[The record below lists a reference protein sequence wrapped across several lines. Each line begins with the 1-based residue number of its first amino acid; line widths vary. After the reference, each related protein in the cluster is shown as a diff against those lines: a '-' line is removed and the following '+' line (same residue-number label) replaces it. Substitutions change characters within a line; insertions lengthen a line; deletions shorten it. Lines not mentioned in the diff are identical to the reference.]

1 MIKQVGKNRTAFK
14 GKNILV
20 VGIARSGVGA
30 ANLLSELGAVVTV
43 TDSKPRN
50 LLKEHISK
58 LSPSINIITDD
69 NSDAVYKTRDMIVV
83 SPGVPN
89 NIPPLQHAR
98 KNGIQIMSELEIA
111 YQVIQSG
118 VMSESTRTEDPKT
131 GAGAIPAFIG
141 ITGTNGKSTT
151 TTLVDLML
159 KESGC
164 KTIMGGNIGNAL
176 TEEILKTVFSGQW
189 SGGIEKLTTAEFSD
203 RELPEFIVA
212 EISSFQLE
220 AIHELRPKVAAI
232 LNITPDHLD
241 RYESMLDYINAKAR
255 IFENQ
260 TDEDFLI
267 LNADDPLIMKMMN
280 EHSVK
285 RKKALPE
292 ILFFSRRKEVKG
304 VYCKDGI
311 LYCNIPDLPFPSSD
325 YPFISAEEIKIKGL
339 HNLENAMAASLA
351 ALVSGHSYQSVG
363 DVLKRFTG
371 LEHRLELVCEVEGVS
386 FINDSKATNTGA
398 VEKSLEGLENVVL
411 IMGGL
416 DKGSDFSVLR
426 DLISK
431 KVKALILIG
440 EAKDKISKALAGETD
455 TCLADDLDDA
465 VKISMSKA
473 SSSDVVLL
481 SPGCASFDMFV
492 DFEERGKKFKESV
505 RKMKD
510 K

>member
-1 MIKQVGKNRTAFK
+1 MIKQVGKNRTTFK

-58 LSPSINIITDD
+58 LSPLINIITDD
-69 NSDAVYKTRDMIVV
+69 NSDEVYKTSDMIVV
-83 SPGVPN
+83 SPGVPH

-118 VMSESTRTEDPKT
+118 AMSESQGR
-131 GAGAIPAFIG
+131 GAVPDFIG

-176 TEEILKTVFSGQW
+176 TEEILYTVFP
-189 SGGIEKLTTAEFSD
+189 D

-363 DVLKRFTG
+363 DVLKRFSG

-455 TCLADDLDDA
+455 TRSADDLDDA
-465 VKISMSKA
+465 VKISISKA
-473 SSSDVVLL
+473 SSGDVVLL
-481 SPGCASFDMFV
+481 SPGCASFDMFIN
-492 DFEERGKKFKESV
+492 FEERGKKFKEAV
-505 RKMKD
+505 RKRQD

>member
-1 MIKQVGKNRTAFK
+1 MIKQVGKNRTIFK

-30 ANLLSELGAVVTV
+30 ANLLSELGALVTV
-43 TDSKPRN
+43 TDSKPRK
-50 LLKEHISK
+50 LLKEHISR

-69 NSDAVYKTRDMIVV
+69 NPDEVFKTSDMIVV
-83 SPGVPN
+83 SPGVPH
-89 NIPPLQHAR
+89 NIPPLQQAR

-118 VMSESTRTEDPKT
+118 AMSESTLAESQGT
-131 GAGAIPAFIG
+131 GAGAIPALIG

-176 TEEILKTVFSGQW
+176 TEEILKTVVSGQW
-189 SGGIEKLTTAEFSD
+189 SGDIEKLTTAEFPD
-203 RELPEFIVA
+203 RKIPEFIVA

-220 AIHELRPKVAAI
+220 AIYELRPKVAAI

-260 TDEDFLI
+260 TGEDFLI

-280 EHSVK
+280 EQSK
-285 RKKALPE
+285 RNKALPA
-292 ILFFSRRKEVKG
+292 ILFFSRRKEVRG

-339 HNLENAMAASLA
+339 HNLENAMAASLV

-363 DVLKRFTG
+363 DVLKRFSG

-416 DKGSDFSVLR
+416 DKGSNFSVLR

-455 TCLADDLDDA
+455 TCSADDLDDA
-465 VKISMSKA
+465 VKISISKA
-473 SSSDVVLL
+473 SSGDVVLL
-481 SPGCASFDMFV
+481 SPGCASFDMFIN
-492 DFEERGKKFKESV
+492 FEERGKKFKESV
-505 RKMKD
+505 RKMQD

>member
-1 MIKQVGKNRTAFK
+1 
-14 GKNILV
+14 
-20 VGIARSGVGA
+20 
-30 ANLLSELGAVVTV
+30 
-43 TDSKPRN
+43 
-50 LLKEHISK
+50 
-58 LSPSINIITDD
+58 
-69 NSDAVYKTRDMIVV
+69 
-83 SPGVPN
+83 
-89 NIPPLQHAR
+89 
-98 KNGIQIMSELEIA
+98 
-111 YQVIQSG
+111 
-118 VMSESTRTEDPKT
+118 MSESQGR
-131 GAGAIPAFIG
+131 GAVPDFIG

-176 TEEILKTVFSGQW
+176 TEEILYAVFP
-189 SGGIEKLTTAEFSD
+189 D

-241 RYESMLDYINAKAR
+241 RYESMPDYINAKAR

-260 TDEDFLI
+260 TGEDFLI

-280 EHSVK
+280 EQSVK
-285 RKKALPE
+285 RKKALPG

-325 YPFISAEEIKIKGL
+325 YPFISAEEIKIKGV

-363 DVLKRFTG
+363 DVLKRFSG
-371 LEHRLELVCEVEGVS
+371 LEHRLELVCEVEGVG

-455 TCLADDLDDA
+455 TCSADDLDDA

-473 SSSDVVLL
+473 SSGDVVLL
-481 SPGCASFDMFV
+481 SPGCASFDMFIN
-492 DFEERGKKFKESV
+492 FEERGKKFKEAV
-505 RKMKD
+505 RKRQD

>member
-1 MIKQVGKNRTAFK
+1 MIKQVGKNRTTFK

-58 LSPSINIITDD
+58 LSPFINIITDD
-69 NSDAVYKTRDMIVV
+69 NSDEVYKTSDMIVV
-83 SPGVPN
+83 SPGVPH

-118 VMSESTRTEDPKT
+118 AMSESQGR
-131 GAGAIPAFIG
+131 GAVPDFIG

-176 TEEILKTVFSGQW
+176 TEEILYAVFP
-189 SGGIEKLTTAEFSD
+189 D

-241 RYESMLDYINAKAR
+241 RYESMPDYINAKAR

-260 TDEDFLI
+260 TGEDFLI

-280 EHSVK
+280 EQSVK

-325 YPFISAEEIKIKGL
+325 YPFISAEEIKIKGV

-363 DVLKRFTG
+363 DVLKRFSG
-371 LEHRLELVCEVEGVS
+371 LEHRLELICEVEGVS

-455 TCLADDLDDA
+455 TRSADDLDDA
-465 VKISMSKA
+465 IKISISKA
-473 SSSDVVLL
+473 SSGDVVLL
-481 SPGCASFDMFV
+481 SPGCASFDMFIN
-492 DFEERGKKFKESV
+492 FEERGKKFKEAV
-505 RKMKD
+505 RKRQD

>member
-1 MIKQVGKNRTAFK
+1 MIQVGKKHTTFK
-14 GKNILV
+14 GRNILV

-43 TDSKPRN
+43 TDKKPRN
-50 LLKEHISK
+50 LLKEHISR

-69 NSDAVYKTRDMIVV
+69 DNPEEVFKKSDMIVV
-83 SPGVPN
+83 SPGVPHD
-89 NIPPLQHAR
+89 IPPLKLAR
-98 KNGIQIMSELEIA
+98 QNGVQIMSELEIA

-118 VMSESTRTEDPKT
+118 DMSESTLTESQGKGE
-131 GAGAIPAFIG
+131 GAVPGFIG

-164 KTIMGGNIGNAL
+164 KTLMGGNIGNAL
-176 TEEILKTVFSGQW
+176 TEEILKAGVIGHGSW
-189 SGGIEKLTTAEFSD
+189 VREKLTTEESQS

-241 RYESMLDYINAKAR
+241 RYQSMLDYINAKAR

-260 TDEDFLI
+260 TGEDFLI

-280 EHSVK
+280 EQSVK

-363 DVLKRFTG
+363 DVLKRFSG
-371 LEHRLELVCEVEGVS
+371 LEHRLEPVCEVEGVS

-398 VEKSLEGLENVVL
+398 VEKSLEGLESVVL

-426 DLISK
+426 GLINK

-440 EAKDKISKALAGETD
+440 EAKDNISKALAGETD
-455 TCLADDLDDA
+455 TCSADDLDDA
-465 VKISMSKA
+465 VKISISKA
-473 SSSDVVLL
+473 SSGDVVLL
-481 SPGCASFDMFV
+481 SPGCASFDMFIN
-492 DFEERGKKFKESV
+492 FEERGKKFKESV
-505 RKMKD
+505 KKMQD
-510 K
+510 R

>member
-1 MIKQVGKNRTAFK
+1 MMTQVRKKRTTFK

-50 LLKEHISK
+50 LLKEHINR
-58 LSPSINIITDD
+58 LSPSINIITDENPD
-69 NSDAVYKTRDMIVV
+69 EVFKTSDMIVV
-83 SPGVPN
+83 SPGVPH
-89 NIPPLQHAR
+89 NIPPLQYAR

-111 YQVIQSG
+111 YQVIQS
-118 VMSESTRTEDPKT
+118 VAMSESTLTESQGK
-131 GAGAIPAFIG
+131 GAVPDFIG

-164 KTIMGGNIGNAL
+164 NTIMGGNIGNAL
-176 TEEILKTVFSGQW
+176 TEEILNTVFPN
-189 SGGIEKLTTAEFSD
+189 

-260 TDEDFLI
+260 TGEDFLI
-267 LNADDPLIMKMMN
+267 LNADDPLIIKMMN
-280 EHSVK
+280 EQSVK
-285 RKKALPE
+285 RNNALPE
-292 ILFFSRRKEVKG
+292 ILYFSRRKEVKG

-363 DVLKRFTG
+363 DVLKRFSG
-371 LEHRLELVCEVEGVS
+371 LEHRLEPVCEIKGVS
-386 FINDSKATNTGA
+386 FINDSKATNTGS

-426 DLISK
+426 DLIRK

-440 EAKDKISKALAGETD
+440 EAKNKISKALAGETY

-465 VKISMSKA
+465 VRLSMSK
-473 SSSDVVLL
+473 SSSGDVVLL
-481 SPGCASFDMFV
+481 SPGCASFDMFTN
-492 DFEERGKKFKESV
+492 FEERGNKFKESV
-505 RKMKD
+505 KKIQD

>member
-1 MIKQVGKNRTAFK
+1 MMIQVGKKRTTFK

-43 TDSKPRN
+43 ADNKPRN

-69 NSDAVYKTRDMIVV
+69 NPDEVFKTSDMIVV
-83 SPGVPN
+83 SPGVPLD
-89 NIPPLQHAR
+89 IPPLQHAR

-118 VMSESTRTEDPKT
+118 VMSESTRTEGPGSGE
-131 GAGAIPAFIG
+131 GAVPDFIG

-151 TTLVDLML
+151 ATLVDLML

-164 KTIMGGNIGNAL
+164 KTILGGNIGNAL
-176 TEEILKTVFSGQW
+176 TEEILKTLFRGQW
-189 SGGIEKLTTAEFSD
+189 SGESPG
-203 RELPEFIVA
+203 RELPEYIVA

-220 AIHELRPKVAAI
+220 AIHELRPKVAAL

-241 RYESMLDYINAKAR
+241 RYESMLNYINAKAR

-260 TDEDFLI
+260 TNQDFLI
-267 LNADDPLIMKMMN
+267 LNADDPLIMEMMD
-280 EHSVK
+280 EKSAK
-285 RKKALPE
+285 RNKALPE
-292 ILFFSRRKEVKG
+292 ILFFSRKKEVKG
-304 VYCKDGI
+304 VYCSDGI
-311 LYCNIPDLPFPSSD
+311 LYCNIPDLPFPSSN
-325 YPFISAEEIKIKGL
+325 YPFISSEEIKIKGL

-363 DVLKRFTG
+363 DVLKRFSG
-371 LEHRLELVCEVEGVS
+371 LEHRLEPVCEVEGVS

-411 IMGGL
+411 IMGGM

-426 DLISK
+426 DLISE

-440 EAKDKISKALAGETD
+440 EAKDKISKALATETD
-455 TCLADDLDDA
+455 ICSVDGFDDA

-473 SSSDVVLL
+473 SSGDVVLL
-481 SPGCASFDMFV
+481 SPGCASFDMFIN
-492 DFEERGKKFKESV
+492 FEERGMKFKESV
-505 RKMKD
+505 RKMQNIYEG
-510 K
+510 

>member
-1 MIKQVGKNRTAFK
+1 
-14 GKNILV
+14 
-20 VGIARSGVGA
+20 
-30 ANLLSELGAVVTV
+30 
-43 TDSKPRN
+43 
-50 LLKEHISK
+50 
-58 LSPSINIITDD
+58 
-69 NSDAVYKTRDMIVV
+69 
-83 SPGVPN
+83 
-89 NIPPLQHAR
+89 
-98 KNGIQIMSELEIA
+98 
-111 YQVIQSG
+111 
-118 VMSESTRTEDPKT
+118 
-131 GAGAIPAFIG
+131 
-141 ITGTNGKSTT
+141 
-151 TTLVDLML
+151 ML

-176 TEEILKTVFSGQW
+176 TEEILKTVVSGQW
-189 SGGIEKLTTAEFSD
+189 SGDIEKLTTAEFPD
-203 RELPEFIVA
+203 RKMPEFIVA

-220 AIHELRPKVAAI
+220 AIYELRPKVAAI

-260 TDEDFLI
+260 TGEDFLI

-280 EHSVK
+280 EQSK

-292 ILFFSRRKEVKG
+292 ILFFSRRKEVRG

-363 DVLKRFTG
+363 DVLKRFSG

-416 DKGSDFSVLR
+416 DKGSNFSVLR

-455 TCLADDLDDA
+455 TCSADDLDDA

-473 SSSDVVLL
+473 SSGDVVLL
-481 SPGCASFDMFV
+481 SPGCASFDMFIN
-492 DFEERGKKFKESV
+492 FEERGKKFKEFV
-505 RKMKD
+505 RKMQD

>member
-1 MIKQVGKNRTAFK
+1 MIKQVGKNRTTFK

-58 LSPSINIITDD
+58 LSPLINIITDD
-69 NSDAVYKTRDMIVV
+69 NSDAVYKTSDMIVV
-83 SPGVPN
+83 SPGVPH

-118 VMSESTRTEDPKT
+118 AMSESQGR
-131 GAGAIPAFIG
+131 GAVPDFIG

-176 TEEILKTVFSGQW
+176 TEEILYAVFP
-189 SGGIEKLTTAEFSD
+189 D

-220 AIHELRPKVAAI
+220 AIHELRPRVAAI

-241 RYESMLDYINAKAR
+241 RYESMPDYINAKAR

-260 TDEDFLI
+260 TGEDFLI

-280 EHSVK
+280 EQSVK
-285 RKKALPE
+285 RKKALPG

-325 YPFISAEEIKIKGL
+325 YPFISAEEIKIKGV

-363 DVLKRFTG
+363 DVLKRFSG

-455 TCLADDLDDA
+455 TRSADDLDDA
-465 VKISMSKA
+465 VKISISKA
-473 SSSDVVLL
+473 SSGDVVLL
-481 SPGCASFDMFV
+481 SPGCASFDMFIN
-492 DFEERGKKFKESV
+492 FEERGKKFKEAV
-505 RKMKD
+505 RKRQD